1 MLLTSTEPS
10 PPRLAHRLNNQRES
24 RLRSMKNRMQSDL
37 RLAIVTLFCLCTF
50 LIIGS
55 FGLYRLLIGDW
66 LIAIVDFI
74 IVLALLALTIL
85 AWNPNWTRTATNL
98 VAFSASLAGVTVTLF
113 LGLTTMWVFAVLVAN
128 FLMAERKMALA
139 VSLAMVGSIALVPEV
154 FTDRIE
160 HLSFIAVASMVS
172 LFSLI
177 FAARVD
183 NQRGKLTEMASRD
196 GLTGA
201 YNRRALD
208 QDLLTLVNAPAKE
221 PGGYCLAI
229 MDMDDFKQL
238 NDRHGHEAG
247 DKVLVRL
254 TEIVQSATRS
264 NDRFYRYGGEEFV
277 LLLPGTS
284 LAGARTALANLRKNL
299 ARNLAG
305 PDGKVTASFGL
316 AQWRPSDSAETWL
329 DRADQALLIAK
340 RKGKDRIEV
349 A

>member
-1 MLLTSTEPS
+1 MFLTSIEPS
-10 PPRLAHRLNNQRES
+10 PPGYVEPSRDPRES
-24 RLRSMKNRMQSDL
+24 RLKLVKARMQSDL

-55 FGLYRLLIGDW
+55 FGIYRLSIGDW
-66 LIAIVDFI
+66 LNGVVDLVIVM
-74 IVLALLALTIL
+74 VLLALAIL
-85 AWNPNWTRTATNL
+85 AWNPKWTHTAANL
-98 VAFSASLAGVTVTLF
+98 VALSASLAGVTVTLL
-113 LGLTTMWVFAVLVAN
+113 LGLTTMWVFAILVAN
-128 FLMAERKMALA
+128 FLMAQRPVALT

-154 FTDRIE
+154 FVNRIE

-177 FAARVD
+177 FATRVD
-183 NQRGKLTEMASRD
+183 NQHGQLTEMASRD

-208 QDLLTLVNAPAKE
+208 RDLMKLVHSSPKRRHNH
-221 PGGYCLAI
+221 CLAI
-229 MDMDDFKQL
+229 LDMDDFKRL

-247 DKVLVRL
+247 DKVLIRL
-254 TEIVQSATRS
+254 TEIVRSATRK

-277 LLLPGTS
+277 LLLPDTS
-284 LAGARTALANLRKNL
+284 LAGARTALINLRKNL
-299 ARNLAG
+299 ARKLAG

-316 AQWRPSDSAETWL
+316 ARLRPSETPDTWL
-329 DRADQALLIAK
+329 DRADQALLTAK
-340 RKGKDRIEV
+340 RKGKNRIEQ